1 MRYIL
6 LIIAIIAALLIL
18 KQLYGP
24 RKKPTHKKMPPSKT
38 IVRCEH
44 CGVHIP
50 QEEALHINQ
59 HYFCSEEHRR
69 LHDK

>member
-1 MRYIL
+1 MRYLL
-6 LIIAIIAALLIL
+6 LIIAVIAAVLIL

-24 RKKPTHKKMPPSKT
+24 RKKPTIKKIPASTT

-50 QEEALHINQ
+50 KEEALYVDQ
-59 HYFCSEEHRR
+59 QYFCSEEHRR
-69 LHDK
+69 LHKS